1 MSVEAVTSSSTALT
15 GTAAHAEGYISVCIA
30 SMGRPSLARTL
41 HSLEEQDC
49 PSPFRVLVI
58 DDSLDGAAARVVSN
72 GAPWRLAIEV
82 HRVGSQNIATARNAC
97 LERATGTFMAFLDDD
112 EWAHPGWLASLIGTA
127 NTWGADAVFGPVVPV
142 YPPGTAPH
150 IVKSELLQRDPGAT
164 GSPVTTGGTG
174 NVLLRRATI
183 ERLGLT
189 FDERFGRTGGEDT
202 EFFHRLAGKGGAMT
216 AAANAI
222 AYEEVPP
229 ARLELRHLR
238 RRYMRGG
245 YTFAQVVLTNSG
257 TPRRLTFLA
266 VAAGK
271 TLATAV
277 AAVLLRP
284 IRPDK
289 ALTFTI
295 RTWAHIGKLLHG
307 LGFRSPS
314 PY

>member
-1 MSVEAVTSSSTALT
+1 MSVEALPSSCVIT
-15 GTAAHAEGYISVCIA
+15 GTAVEAESDISVCIA

-49 PSPFRVLVI
+49 SLPFRVLVI
-58 DDSLDGAAARVVSN
+58 DDSLDGAAARVVSE
-72 GAPWRLAIEV
+72 GAPWHLAIEV

-97 LERATGTFMAFLDDD
+97 LKHATGAFVAFLDDD
-112 EWAHPGWLASLIGTA
+112 EWVHPRWLASLIETA

-142 YPPGTAPH
+142 YPPGTAQH

-164 GSPVTTGGTG
+164 GTPVTGGGTG

-183 ERLGLT
+183 ERLGLA

-202 EFFHRLAGKGGAMT
+202 DFFHRLAGKGGSMT
-216 AAANAI
+216 AAADAI

-229 ARLELRHLR
+229 ARLDLRHLR

-245 YTFAQVVLTNSG
+245 YTFAQVVLANSG
-257 TPRRLTFLA
+257 TPRRLAFLA

-271 TLATAV
+271 VLATAV

-284 IRPDK
+284 VRPDK
-289 ALTFTI
+289 ALTYTI

-307 LGFRSPS
+307 FGFRSPS